1 MKSIRSRLTYL
12 ENLARR
18 TSSSPTFAI
27 DMTVFLAH
35 PEGPTLLF
43 EFYQAIERAAAKLPP
58 DSDPSLVRQL
68 LLQDARAFEIMPRLA
83 EIAAGLNFESKPKL

>member
-1 MKSIRSRLTYL
+1 
-12 ENLARR
+12 
-18 TSSSPTFAI
+18 
-27 DMTVFLAH
+27 MTVYLAH

-68 LLQDARAFEIMPRLA
+68 LLQDARACEIMPRLA
-83 EIAAGLNFESKPKL
+83 EIAGGLNFVSERKL